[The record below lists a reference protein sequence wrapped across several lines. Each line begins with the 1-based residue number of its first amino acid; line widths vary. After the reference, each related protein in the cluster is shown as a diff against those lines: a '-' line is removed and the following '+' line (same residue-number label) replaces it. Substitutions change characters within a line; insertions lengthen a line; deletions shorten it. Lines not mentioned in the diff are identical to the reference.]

1 MTNLREI
8 DKSTVQSI
16 LSKTTLTACTYLG
29 VPLSTLNTKIRGDV
43 LQQFA
48 RHVDSIVLKETVTNA
63 VKDGASTHEYDYLR
77 GSTRVEVKSG
87 QLCWNKTSKQWFVKF
102 RDIKPHL
109 YDELCLVLYTPEA
122 LYIFKHNSTGLT
134 TNGKLTTVKGMY
146 LNYAAPSRLTDWKT
160 ALDYIANEI
169 GSVFYKW
176 NFEEMCK

>member
-1 MTNLREI
+1 MNINPLFVN
-8 DKSTVQSI
+8 KI

-43 LQQFA
+43 LQNFA
-48 RHVDSIVLKETVTNA
+48 RHVDSILLKETVTNA

-77 GSTRVEVKSG
+77 GTTRVEVKSG

-146 LNYAAPSRLTDWKT
+146 LNYVAPSRLTDWKT

-169 GSVFYKW
+169 GPVFYKW
-176 NFEEMCK
+176 NFEEMRK